1 MILRRY
7 GNSVQ
12 SVVPNF
18 ESKALTEISFRRNH
32 GTSHPAEEEF
42 LAADERVRGHDLA
55 VQADGYVQDEAEQ
68 SLLADLE
75 GRLGRFEE
83 ELSTD
88 EVLLVESEQ
97 GTDYPKTPHPAE
109 RPSSTRARTGC
120 ISPSPCTRPCAW
132 ACTIS

>member
-1 MILRRY
+1 M
-7 GNSVQ
+7 
-12 SVVPNF
+12 
-18 ESKALTEISFRRNH
+18 
-32 GTSHPAEEEF
+32 
-42 LAADERVRGHDLA
+42 RGHDLA

-97 GTDYPKTPHPAE
+97 GTDYPKTHTQQKTVVHEGENRLYFTITVHPPL
-109 RPSSTRARTGC
+109 RVGLYHKLSGSR
-120 ISPSPCTRPCAW
+120 
-132 ACTIS
+132 